1 MVNTFAIFLNGTT
14 SIISQGSLHVYSIHI
29 VTYRSKFLY
38 SEKLRV
44 VMNSDIVMLK
54 HAELL
59 IKETLKLF

>member
-1 MVNTFAIFLNGTT
+1 MGQHPLSLKALK
-14 SIISQGSLHVYSIHI
+14 LHVYSIHI

-59 IKETLKLF
+59 IKETLKIF